1 MKKRIVSCMLIL
13 GVIWIMT
20 VASTKAE
27 ISSFDKIENW
37 GNSVQ
42 KYVVNPI
49 GENSAVVESLKPVKD
64 NKIILPEIEI
74 NQAKDFY
81 IAAGYE
87 EKGASDLAVKYVK
100 DINTLYQ
107 EAIKNGYNVTD
118 DEILAHIEQMKKEF
132 EVAENKDEID
142 DFIDNFENED
152 AYWKFQFEMLK
163 KDLPIQKYV
172 SEKERNYISKN
183 MPINEVSEYIGDN
196 TSADEIMKVQEKWD
210 SEFEIMKESIESN
223 YSYII
228 K

>member
-142 DFIDNFENED
+142 DFIDKFENE
-152 AYWKFQFEMLK
+152 
-163 KDLPIQKYV
+163 PIQKYV

>member
-142 DFIDNFENED
+142 DFID
-152 AYWKFQFEMLK
+152 KLKTKML
-163 KDLPIQKYV
+163 
-172 SEKERNYISKN
+172 
-183 MPINEVSEYIGDN
+183 IGN
-196 TSADEIMKVQEKWD
+196 
-210 SEFEIMKESIESN
+210 SN
-223 YSYII
+223 L
-228 K
+228 KC

>member
-1 MKKRIVSCMLIL
+1 MQKVHHMYQVSHIQC
-13 GVIWIMT
+13 T
-20 VASTKAE
+20 
-27 ISSFDKIENW
+27 
-37 GNSVQ
+37 
-42 KYVVNPI
+42 
-49 GENSAVVESLKPVKD
+49 VVESLKPVKD

-142 DFIDNFENED
+142 DFIDKFENED

-196 TSADEIMKVQEKWD
+196 TSADEIMK
-210 SEFEIMKESIESN
+210 ESIESN

>member
-81 IAAGYE
+81 IAAG
-87 EKGASDLAVKYVK
+87 
-100 DINTLYQ
+100 
-107 EAIKNGYNVTD
+107 
-118 DEILAHIEQMKKEF
+118 F
-132 EVAENKDEID
+132 C
-142 DFIDNFENED
+142 
-152 AYWKFQFEMLK
+152 
-163 KDLPIQKYV
+163 
-172 SEKERNYISKN
+172 
-183 MPINEVSEYIGDN
+183 
-196 TSADEIMKVQEKWD
+196 
-210 SEFEIMKESIESN
+210 
-223 YSYII
+223 
-228 K
+228 

>member
-81 IAAGYE
+81 IAAGDE

-118 DEILAHIEQMKKEF
+118 DEINDDDFTVESEGSG
-132 EVAENKDEID
+132 EVVINDDDDEDAIHAEAEN
-142 DFIDNFENED
+142 DNSSED
-152 AYWKFQFEMLK
+152 
-163 KDLPIQKYV
+163 
-172 SEKERNYISKN
+172 KE
-183 MPINEVSEYIGDN
+183 
-196 TSADEIMKVQEKWD
+196 
-210 SEFEIMKESIESN
+210 
-223 YSYII
+223 
-228 K
+228 